1 MASVLKN
8 IYKCLIEIETTLIN
22 SLLQRFS
29 PGQVPALINLPESS
43 QSQPYRSL
51 QELLQES
58 VLWAVPKKRR
68 SAEKV
73 RNRRFG
79 LPGYNWKPLVPK
91 QNIVVCRNCGNYQER
106 GLLCPACYKKVM
118 DETKEIQQTILKEL
132 GSGPIEEDVIILY
145 ENENKEDLDPKMWK
159 GKRIVEMKKP
169 PPKIFSDNLL
179 ESSTEYKSDRT
190 DVIEVPHPLEYK

>member
-1 MASVLKN
+1 
-8 IYKCLIEIETTLIN
+8 
-22 SLLQRFS
+22 
-29 PGQVPALINLPESS
+29 
-43 QSQPYRSL
+43 
-51 QELLQES
+51 
-58 VLWAVPKKRR
+58 
-68 SAEKV
+68 
-73 RNRRFG
+73 
-79 LPGYNWKPLVPK
+79 
-91 QNIVVCRNCGNYQER
+91 
-106 GLLCPACYKKVM
+106 M